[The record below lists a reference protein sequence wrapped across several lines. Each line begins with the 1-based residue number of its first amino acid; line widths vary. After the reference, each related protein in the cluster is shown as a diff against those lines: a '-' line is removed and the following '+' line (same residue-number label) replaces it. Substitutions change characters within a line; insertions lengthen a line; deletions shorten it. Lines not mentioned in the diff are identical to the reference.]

1 MTVGRGNFVA
11 LALMQGARA
20 RRGILGL
27 AAVATI
33 ALGAGQALGASEPI
47 TANPGVCS
55 VDCTF
60 SKPTFTIDQGTVATF
75 QNPSTTLHNVTSSPG
90 EPQFHSTTISAG
102 QAPVEG
108 TQFLAPGTYRFF
120 CTVHPATML
129 ADLVVTGT
137 GTPVARPKVTLKIL
151 SSKLDKVVSSRRL
164 KIKVSAVTA
173 SQGVSLT
180 AKKGAKK
187 LGSKGNINL
196 AAGASRTIKL
206 KLSTAARKALDGLKT
221 AKVKVTAKV
230 PNGSPA
236 SATRTLR

>member
-1 MTVGRGNFVA
+1 
-11 LALMQGARA
+11 MQGARA

-27 AAVATI
+27 AAVAAI

-47 TANPGVCS
+47 TAPPQPSCGAVTCI
-55 VDCTF
+55 F

-75 QNPSTTLHNVTSSPG
+75 QNMDAIAHNVTGPG
-90 EPQFHSTTISAG
+90 FQTPTFVAG
-102 QAPVEG
+102 GQSAPVEG
-108 TQFLAPGTYRFF
+108 TQFLAPGTYPFR
-120 CTVHPATML
+120 CTLHTGMTAS
-129 ADLVVTGT
+129 LVVTGS
-137 GTPVARPKVTLKIL
+137 GTPVARPQVKLKIL

-164 KIKVSAVTA
+164 KVKVSAVTA
-173 SQGVSLT
+173 SQDVSLT

>member
-1 MTVGRGNFVA
+1 
-11 LALMQGARA
+11 MQGARA

-27 AAVATI
+27 AAVAAI
-33 ALGAGQALGASEPI
+33 ALGAGQALGASETI
-47 TANPGVCS
+47 SAS
-55 VDCTF
+55 
-60 SKPTFTIDQGTVATF
+60 PTSLAFTKSTYTIDQGTVATF
-75 QNPSTTLHNVTSSPG
+75 DNPSSSIPHNVTSDAFSGALPL
-90 EPQFHSTTISAG
+90 FSSTTITNG
-102 QAPVEG
+102 QTAVNG
-108 TQFLAPGTYRFF
+108 TQFLTPGTYHFH
-120 CTVHPATML
+120 CSVPGHAAAGMQ
-129 ADLVVTGT
+129 ANLVVTGS
-137 GTPVARPKVTLKIL
+137 GTPTPGRPKVTLKIL

-164 KIKVSAVTA
+164 KVKVSAVTA
-173 SQGVSLT
+173 SQDVSLT

-221 AKVKVTAKV
+221 AKVKVTATV